1 MKIVFVTSSLSTGG
15 AERVAAELSQELSKR
30 HEVFVVITSIRQ
42 KEVYSCGQAK
52 ISYLSA
58 SKKITPFSKI
68 RALKRFLKFVS
79 PDVVVA
85 FPDPCS
91 FYAARACA
99 DLHVPCICSE
109 RNAPQFAPS
118 KRVMRFLRTESYRL
132 ASAVVFQTD
141 EARSFFSKSI
151 QNKGVL
157 IPNPFEARPQLP
169 RNPEKLI
176 VSFGRLMPQKNYHCL
191 IEAFSLFVGQHP
203 DYRLEIYGD
212 GPQRDMLT
220 QYIDSLHL
228 GSSIFLK
235 GFVDNLANPLSRA
248 SVFVMSSDHEG
259 MPNALLEAAAAGVP
273 CVSTDCPVGGPRFLI
288 GNNHFDQLVPI
299 NDPSAISS
307 AINSIV
313 ENYSVA
319 SKGCAEYADTLKK
332 NLSLQTIVEKWE
344 LLMQKVIL
352 GKKNK

>member
-1 MKIVFVTSSLSTGG
+1 
-15 AERVAAELSQELSKR
+15 
-30 HEVFVVITSIRQ
+30 
-42 KEVYSCGQAK
+42 
-52 ISYLSA
+52 
-58 SKKITPFSKI
+58 
-68 RALKRFLKFVS
+68 
-79 PDVVVA
+79 
-85 FPDPCS
+85 
-91 FYAARACA
+91 
-99 DLHVPCICSE
+99 
-109 RNAPQFAPS
+109 
-118 KRVMRFLRTESYRL
+118 
-132 ASAVVFQTD
+132 
-141 EARSFFSKSI
+141 
-151 QNKGVL
+151 
-157 IPNPFEARPQLP
+157 
-169 RNPEKLI
+169 
-176 VSFGRLMPQKNYHCL
+176 
-191 IEAFSLFVGQHP
+191 LFVGQHP

-212 GPQRDMLT
+212 GPQREMLT